1 MKKVNDIMN
10 ANVRTIA
17 PDATIDEAAKKMK
30 KYRIGS
36 IVVVKGKKPIGII
49 TERDMTYKIVA
60 EGKVGAKVEEVMSK
74 DLKTVDK
81 DTTLV
86 EAVKLMSAHVIRRL
100 PVTEKDKI
108 VGIITSNDIMKSEKL
123 EGAAGDYSGDARDY
137 SFT

>member
-1 MKKVNDIMN
+1 MNTVNDIMN
-10 ANVRTIA
+10 ANVRTVG
-17 PDATIDEAAKKMK
+17 PNATIDEAAKKMK
-30 KYRIGS
+30 KFRIGS
-36 IVVVKGKKPIGII
+36 IVVVKGKKPVGII

-100 PVTEKDKI
+100 PVTEKGKI
-108 VGIITSNDIMKSEKL
+108 VGIITSNDIMKAEKL
-123 EGAAGDYSGDARDY
+123 EEAAGDYSGDPDDY
-137 SFT
+137 SFS